1 MVLDLHFRDLTLSY
15 IYTMKTGGIIMDCKG
30 EVAGDLYRVL
40 VMGVATIMDVL
51 FGGADGIF
59 TTLIVFMTMDYL
71 TGILSA
77 TIQKRLSSKVGFR
90 GLIKKCGVLC
100 IISLTAIMERNLL
113 NTTTLRN
120 AVVFYY
126 ISNEGISILENLSK
140 IGIPIP
146 KKLKDILYEINEDQN
161 TEH

>member
-1 MVLDLHFRDLTLSY
+1 MDYKD
-15 IYTMKTGGIIMDCKG
+15 GI
-30 EVAGDLYRVL
+30 AGDLYRVL
-40 VMGVATIMDVL
+40 VMGVATIIDVL

-71 TGILSA
+71 TGVLSA
-77 TIQKRLSSKVGFR
+77 TIRKRLSSKVGFR

-126 ISNEGISILENLSK
+126 IQGIYDTRIFWLLLFYSNSGVDLSK
-140 IGIPIP
+140 IIFKVSRTDSIQTVCSTSGF
-146 KKLKDILYEINEDQN
+146 D
-161 TEH
+161 